1 MESRISS
8 KLYPYNVMAPQYTIA
23 KDDGSAVFAGAK
35 KMPVHPEH
43 KKATNNLTSMAFLST
58 RYYLHVTIYS

>member
-1 MESRISS
+1 
-8 KLYPYNVMAPQYTIA
+8 MAPQYTIA